1 MCTQVSRHAQEPK
14 VGPRMHSPTHTH
26 TDCSVQ
32 SLGRFGPEPLR
43 CRGDWAAWGSQT
55 MFASTSGWF
64 ALALTPF
71 ISPSLCL
78 SLSRLSLSLVST
90 SCAHPP
96 RSLHFCCSC
105 VPFLTHSA
113 LHLSL
118 ALVCF
123 ISPALLFSSLH
134 SFNTH
139 THTCALPLFYSPS
152 LESLAFFPTLLLNSK
167 KQFLSLCQEVGCK
180 PLSRD
185 FLVWLECH

>member
-1 MCTQVSRHAQEPK
+1 
-14 VGPRMHSPTHTH
+14 MHSPTHARTRAQTRTHTHTH
-26 TDCSVQ
+26 TDCSIQ

-78 SLSRLSLSLVST
+78 SLSRLSLSLSLSLVST

-105 VPFLTHSA
+105 IPFLTHSA

-118 ALVCF
+118 SLVCF

-139 THTCALPLFYSPS
+139 THTLALSPSILLSLTGKLSFFPHSPFKQQKAISLPLS
-152 LESLAFFPTLLLNSK
+152 
-167 KQFLSLCQEVGCK
+167 GG
-180 PLSRD
+180 
-185 FLVWLECH
+185 WL